1 MWTCKKCGEQIEDQF
16 DSCWKC
22 SGTADEIKK
31 PAPQPLKWSDYLLT
45 AVMSYA
51 LPWLVI
57 FLSYLIRPSVR
68 TVLYRICDK
77 TDAPEVWIELLIPAA
92 ITFLVL
98 CPFLKYRAAS
108 WLVYAL
114 AGICWLSLI
123 W

>member
-22 SGTADEIKK
+22 SGTADEVSK
-31 PAPQPLKWSDYLLT
+31 PTPQRLKWYDFLL
-45 AVMSYA
+45 AAMMSYA

-57 FLSYLIRPSVR
+57 FLNYLIRPGSR

-77 TDAPEVWIELLIPAA
+77 TDKAEIWIALLLPAA

-98 CPFLKYRAAS
+98 IPFLRIRVAC
-108 WLVYAL
+108 WIVYVL
-114 AGICWLSLI
+114 AGILWLTLI
-123 W
+123 